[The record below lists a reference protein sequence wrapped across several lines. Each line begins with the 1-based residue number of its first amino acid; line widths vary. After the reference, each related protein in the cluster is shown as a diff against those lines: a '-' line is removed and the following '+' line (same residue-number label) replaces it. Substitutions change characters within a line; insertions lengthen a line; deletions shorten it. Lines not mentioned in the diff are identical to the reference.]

1 MTFERKPKRIVWLR
15 RRLTLMDVLVCFVP
29 LVPNV
34 GGFDNLL
41 FLTVVLGESRSSLSV
56 RFGLDG
62 ILIFSDPS
70 SLSLL
75 LLLLL
80 LYDVLPSIQMLSDG
94 LREAE
99 PACVCNSSLNLSASM
114 MEETVDAVSSK
125 VISQRR
131 IWSDVSY
138 VLKF

>member
-80 LYDVLPSIQMLSDG
+80 LYDVLPSIQMLSVA
-94 LREAE
+94 LWETE